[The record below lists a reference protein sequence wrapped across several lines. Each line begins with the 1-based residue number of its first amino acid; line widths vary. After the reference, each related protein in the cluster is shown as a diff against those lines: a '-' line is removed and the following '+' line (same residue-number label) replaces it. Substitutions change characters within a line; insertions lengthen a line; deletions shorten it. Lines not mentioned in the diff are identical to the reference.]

1 MSLKQPLKSLNND
14 DREVDYCLGMLDSLQ
29 NITYILNNKKT
40 ALISELDLSS
50 TVHQQL
56 KWQDN
61 RFQRTQ

>member
-40 ALISELDLSS
+40 ALISKLNLSS
-50 TVHQQL
+50 TVHQQ
-56 KWQDN
+56 
-61 RFQRTQ
+61 